1 MFSPFKKW
9 VYWLFHLEDRERE
22 AYFSRAVD
30 QPTSSGGS
38 VTGKDVATLFSDS
51 F

>member
-1 MFSPFKKW
+1 MFSSFKKW

-30 QPTSSGGS
+30 PA
-38 VTGKDVATLFSDS
+38 DLERRIRDWERRRHS
-51 F
+51 FFG